1 MTVLLLLLALIALI
15 AIDTPIAVALG
26 VIAVVAMVVSSG
38 PEVLPN
44 VALVLFDG
52 TTKFPL
58 IAIPLFILAG
68 AVMNASGIS
77 RRLIALA
84 SALFGFVQQPGTD
97 LSLARRSGPLFRP
110 QRLDLCHRVTAH
122 SLRWLGLRGSS
133 GTQTSQPEGCQ

>member
-77 RRLIALA
+77 QRLIALA
-84 SALFGFVQQPGTD
+84 SALFGFVKGG
-97 LSLARRSGPLFRP
+97 LAMVTIGAFRLERREGPP
-110 QRLDLCHRVTAH
+110 
-122 SLRWLGLRGSS
+122 
-133 GTQTSQPEGCQ
+133 